1 MTRRSAIAASDQDIY
16 NRIFEAVLDRRLRPG
31 AHLREVELARMFGV
45 SRTKV
50 RQALAKLIQVGIV
63 EMRPN
68 RGAAVAAPTR
78 RQAQEVFELRRMLE
92 PAIAGTLAERQSPQ
106 QVARLKKHVDKE
118 RQARSAH
125 DEAALIRMTGEFHLI
140 LAGMLGNAQVD
151 SLLHELEAMT
161 CLSMLSYARP
171 GASACPPDEH
181 EMILDAIAAGDSD
194 RARSFMATHLDHVH
208 DDLDLEER
216 PQLVQSL
223 STFLGFNE
231 LPKVTAKRQASG
243 KS

>member
-1 MTRRSAIAASDQDIY
+1 MTRRPAIAASDQDIY

-31 AHLREVELARMFGV
+31 AHLREVELAKMFGV
-45 SRTKV
+45 SRTTV

-63 EMRPN
+63 ETRPN

-92 PAIAGTLAERQSPQ
+92 PAIAGALAERRSPQ
-106 QVARLKKHVDKE
+106 QIIRLEKHVDKE
-118 RQARSAH
+118 RRARGAR

-140 LAGMLGNAQVD
+140 LAGMLGNTQVD
-151 SLLHELEAMT
+151 ALLHELEAMT

-181 EMILDAIAAGDSD
+181 AMILNAVAAGDSD
-194 RARSFMATHLDHVH
+194 RARSLMATHLDHVH

-216 PQLVQSL
+216 SQLVQSL
-223 STFLGFNE
+223 SSFLGFDS
-231 LPKVTAKRQASG
+231 PIKVSEKPRVSRKR
-243 KS
+243 